1 MSAHPLDGRTLARQI
16 EAELAPRVEQLKETF
31 HCPCLAVVVV
41 GDDPASRVYVRNKVH
56 ACIRTGITSFEKV
69 LPADTDEATL
79 LETIKNLND
88 DEKVDGI
95 LVQLPLP
102 PHLTAA
108 RVIEAID
115 PDKDVDGFH
124 SLSIGSLMTGRQS
137 FVPCTPAGVMRLLKE
152 AGCDPKGKRAVVVGR
167 SNIVGKPLALLLLAA
182 DATVTIAHSY
192 TKNLAELTRSA
203 DILVAAVGRENL
215 ITKDMVKLGAVVID
229 VGMNRNAEGKL
240 CGDVATDVAEVAS
253 AITPVPGGVGPM
265 TIAMLLTNTVLAAER
280 RLERT
285 RASAQS

>member
-1 MSAHPLDGRTLARQI
+1 MSAHPLDGRALARQI

-41 GDDPASRVYVRNKVH
+41 GDDPASRVYVRNKIR
-56 ACIRTGITSFEKV
+56 ACERTGIISFERA

-79 LETIKNLND
+79 LRTIEELNAD
-88 DEKVDGI
+88 DKVDGI

-102 PHLTAA
+102 PHLTAVS
-108 RVIEAID
+108 VIEAID
-115 PDKDVDGFH
+115 PEKDVDGFH
-124 SLSIGSLMTGRQS
+124 SLSIGSLMTGRQG
-137 FVPCTPAGVMRLLKE
+137 FIPCTPAGVMRILQE

-182 DATVTIAHSY
+182 DATVTIAHSR
-192 TKNLAELTRSA
+192 TPDLPELTRSA

-215 ITKDMVKLGAVVID
+215 ITRDMVKPGAVVID
-229 VGMNRNAEGKL
+229 VGINRNAEGKL
-240 CGDVATDVAEVAS
+240 CGDVAADVAEVAS

-280 RLERT
+280 RLERA

>member
-41 GDDPASRVYVRNKVH
+41 GDDPASRVYVRNKIR
-56 ACIRTGITSFEKV
+56 ACERTGIESFEV
-69 LPADTDEATL
+69 TLPADTDEATL
-79 LETIKNLND
+79 LNAIKELNA

-102 PHLTAA
+102 PHLAA
-108 RVIEAID
+108 VSVIEAIA
-115 PDKDVDGFH
+115 PEKDVDGFH
-124 SLSIGSLMTGRQS
+124 SLSIGSLMTGRQG

-152 AGCDPKGKRAVVVGR
+152 AGCNPKGKRAVVVGR
-167 SNIVGKPLALLLLAA
+167 SNIVGKPLAVLLLA
-182 DATVTIAHSY
+182 
-192 TKNLAELTRSA
+192 
-203 DILVAAVGRENL
+203 ILVAAVGRENL
-215 ITKDMVKLGAVVID
+215 ITADMVKPGAVVID
-229 VGMNRNAEGKL
+229 VGINRNAEGKL
-240 CGDVATDVAEVAS
+240 CGDVAADVAEVAS
-253 AITPVPGGVGPM
+253 ALTPVPGGVGPM

-280 RLERT
+280 RLERI